1 MRLLLDPQEC
11 AFYQRVGKAY
21 REGLLELR
29 NKDISAFLCS
39 FLNDFV
45 IID

>member
-1 MRLLLDPQEC
+1 V
-11 AFYQRVGKAY
+11 FYHRVGKAY

-29 NKDISAFLCS
+29 NKDVSTFLCV

-45 IID
+45 ITD